1 MDRSADMLANYQLFA
16 PIRERFRG
24 PGVERGGFVRTGLT
38 PVNLRS
44 FGEFA
49 ATIYPNLAHVE
60 ASFTSEQLA
69 VCMQALTLLKGWVQ
83 GKFGHPALSER
94 IVDTFRQTSKPYF
107 GLAALRSS
115 EEILAAC
122 IAAQPEHAPTFDAIF
137 RVAGSE
143 GMRDL
148 IQFHAT
154 RLLGQ
159 SLTQE
164 KPNFPDIL
172 GFVNLHERIDPNAS
186 FLAPSQQYEVWCPG
200 QDLAKVFFQ
209 QCQKA
214 AQGLIEHD
222 QLHQAAPRESE
233 LGVLPVDLVSYLI
246 SFVHSHAK
254 QQCQAYGLEL

>member
-1 MDRSADMLANYQLFA
+1 MDASTEILANYQLFA
-16 PIRERFRG
+16 PIRERFQG
-24 PGVERGGFVRTGLT
+24 SGVERGGFVRAGLT
-38 PVNLRS
+38 PVNLRT
-44 FGEFA
+44 FGEYA

-60 ASFTSEQLA
+60 ASFTSEQLT

-83 GKFGHPALSER
+83 GKFSQLALSER
-94 IVDTFRQTSKPYF
+94 IVDSFWQTSKPYF

-159 SLTQE
+159 TLTQE
-164 KPNFPDIL
+164 KPDFPDIL

-209 QCQKA
+209 QCQSA
-214 AQGLIEHD
+214 AQRLIEHD

-233 LGVLPVDLVSYLI
+233 LRALPVDLVSHLT
-246 SFVHSHAK
+246 SFVQAHAK
-254 QQCQAYGLEL
+254 EQLRGYALEL